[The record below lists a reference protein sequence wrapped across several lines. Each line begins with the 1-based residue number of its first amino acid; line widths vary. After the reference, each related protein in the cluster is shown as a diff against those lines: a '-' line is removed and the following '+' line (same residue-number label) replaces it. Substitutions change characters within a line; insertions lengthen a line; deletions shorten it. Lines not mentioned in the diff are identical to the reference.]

1 MKKSKLLKNALVLMA
16 CGAFMSMGNAAFATQ
31 PVNAPSK
38 APAETIKAEKLSK
51 AWDKTFAE
59 NQNVNHHKVTFH
71 NRYGITL
78 VADMYTPKSL
88 KKGEKLPA
96 IAVAGPYGAVKEQVS
111 GRYAQELAARG
122 FLTIAFDPS
131 FTGESAGE
139 PRNTTSPDINTEDFS
154 AAVDFLSV
162 QDNVN
167 PEQLGILGI
176 CGWGGFALN
185 AAAMDTRI
193 KATVTSTMYD
203 MSRVIAN
210 GYFDYEKDAATIKKE
225 RMALRK
231 QINEQRT
238 LDYKAGT
245 YKMAGGVPTEV
256 NEDTPWFVKD
266 YHNYY
271 QEKLGYSSRS
281 FGSTTGATL
290 SSLTAFM
297 NMPLLTYSDEIESAV
312 LMIHGEK
319 AHSRYFSEDAFK
331 KLQGE
336 NKELMIIPGAVHTDL
351 YYKMDVIP
359 FDKIE
364 AFYKKYLY

>member
-1 MKKSKLLKNALVLMA
+1 MKKSKLLKKMFMLMA
-16 CGAFMSMGNAAFATQ
+16 CGALMSVGSAAAAAQ
-31 PVNAPSK
+31 AVNAPSK
-38 APAETIKAEKLSK
+38 APAETIKADKLSN

-59 NQNVNHHKVTFH
+59 NKNVDHHKITFH

-78 VADMYTPKSL
+78 VADMYTPKNMQ
-88 KKGEKLPA
+88 KGAKLPA

-167 PEQLGILGI
+167 PEQVGILGI

-210 GYFDYEKDAATIKKE
+210 GYFDYEKDAATLKKE

-231 QINEQRT
+231 QVNEQRT

-256 NEDTPWFVKD
+256 DAATPWFVKD
-266 YHNYY
+266 YHDYY
-271 QEKLGYSSRS
+271 QEKLGYSPRS

-297 NMPLLTYSDEIESAV
+297 NMPLLSYADEIESPV

-331 KLQGE
+331 KLQGK
-336 NKELMIIPGAVHTDL
+336 NKELLIIPGAVHTDL

-364 AFYKKYLY
+364 AFYKQNLK